1 MIKVFIQFILKFLNG
16 PKVVPTGQ
24 KAPMLFSTVSGL
36 FFYLSLI
43 APLSP
48 PKIIKIKRRKADLIY
63 RIGFHLLPI

>member
-1 MIKVFIQFILKFLNG
+1 MIRVFIQFILKFLNG
-16 PKVVPTGQ
+16 PKVVPVGQ

-36 FFYLSLI
+36 FFLSI
-43 APLSP
+43 SYCTTIP